1 MADGNGSAVEVTA
14 PGGWKARLV
23 GGDTKIILLGL
34 LFIVGV
40 AGIVVSVE
48 EDRRTAREERGKFSD
63 QHKVTQTL
71 LGTVI
76 ANQRA
81 IMDQIREQQSNSRD
95 ELGEITYILTL
106 SPDQRDRLKLEMP
119 MSLRRKMNST
129 PRS

>member
-1 MADGNGSAVEVTA
+1 MGDDNGAAVEVNA
-14 PGGWKARLV
+14 PGGWKAKLT
-23 GGDTKIILLGL
+23 GADTKIILLGL
-34 LFIVGV
+34 LFI
-40 AGIVVSVE
+40 AGIGTMAYNFE
-48 EDRRTAREERGKFSD
+48 EDRRTGREERGKFAD

-106 SPDQRDRLKLEMP
+106 TQEQRDRLKLEMP

-129 PRS
+129 PRP